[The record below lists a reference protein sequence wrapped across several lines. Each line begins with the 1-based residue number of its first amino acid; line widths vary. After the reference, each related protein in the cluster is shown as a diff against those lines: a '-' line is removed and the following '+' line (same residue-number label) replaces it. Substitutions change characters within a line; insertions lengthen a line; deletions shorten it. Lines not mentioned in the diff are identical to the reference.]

1 MDIVREMAAVVERGD
16 NALLAKEQA
25 KVDVVEAIIPE
36 MIEERR
42 KDSEG
47 RIVINQFM
55 RGKMLGKVS

>member
-1 MDIVREMAAVVERGD
+1 VDIVREMAAVVERGD